1 MPRPSTSSKVNA
13 LRHTKNPC
21 YSGYMEERKDIRNV
35 AIIAHVDHGKTT
47 LVDAML
53 WQSGIFR
60 ANEHVVERVMD
71 SIDLEREKG
80 ITIMAK
86 NTSIHYKDVK
96 INIVDTPGHADFG
109 GEVERTLTL
118 VDGVLLLVDAAEGPL
133 PQTRF
138 VLKKA
143 LEAGL
148 TPVVVINKIDRQ
160 DARAPQ
166 VLDEVYD
173 LFIDLDAA
181 EDQLEFPVLYTDAR
195 KGIAKLRLDDDSKT
209 LAPLFDTLVATIPPP
224 RFDPDLGLQLRAT
237 SLDWDD
243 YVGRLVIGRVV
254 NGKIRQYDRV
264 AIIHR
269 DETTEIAKVT
279 VLYGYEGLKRVE
291 VAEASEGDIV
301 AIAGIDNVEIGE
313 TVTDPE
319 RPVALPVMHIDEPT
333 VSMLFSSNVSPF
345 SGREGKFV
353 TSTQLRERL
362 WKEKRTNVA
371 IRVEETDSP
380 DTFRVSGR
388 GELQLAII
396 IEMMRREGFE
406 VEVSKPQIITKDE
419 QGKTLEPMEHLVVDI
434 PEEFIGAVTQK
445 LGPRKGQMTKM
456 VNHGTGRVRLEYR
469 LPSRGLIGYR
479 SEFLTDTR
487 GTGLL
492 NHLFDGYAEWQGDI
506 PHRAN
511 GALVSDRG
519 GRTTSYAI
527 DHLQPRGVLFV
538 GPGESVYEGQIVGE
552 HSRDSDLDVN
562 ITKEKKL
569 TNMRASTSDEGVRL
583 TPPRIMNLE
592 QSLEWIRE
600 DELLEITPK
609 SLRLRK
615 KSLGGRR
622 RF

>member
-1 MPRPSTSSKVNA
+1 MQERP
-13 LRHTKNPC
+13 
-21 YSGYMEERKDIRNV
+21 DIRNV

-86 NTSIHYKDVK
+86 NTSVHYKDVK

-143 LEAGL
+143 LEASL
-148 TPVVVINKIDRQ
+148 IPVVVINKIDRQ
-160 DARAPQ
+160 DARPAE

-173 LFIDLDAA
+173 LFIDLDAT
-181 EDQLEFPVLYTDAR
+181 EDQLDFPVLYTDAR
-195 KGIAKLRLDDDSKT
+195 KGIAKRALTDDSRT
-209 LAPLFDTLVATIPPP
+209 LAPLFDALIAAIPPP
-224 RFDPDLGLQLRAT
+224 RFDPAMGLQLRAA

-243 YVGRLVIGRVV
+243 YVGRLIIGRIV
-254 NGKIRQYDRV
+254 NGRVRQYDRIAV
-264 AIIHR
+264 VHR
-269 DETTEIAKVT
+269 DGDIEYAKVT

-291 VAEASEGDIV
+291 IPEASAGDLV
-301 AIAGIDNVEIGE
+301 AVAGIESMEIGE
-313 TVTDPE
+313 TIADADQPQ
-319 RPVALPVMHIDEPT
+319 ALPVMHIDEPT
-333 VSMLFSSNVSPF
+333 VAMLFYSSISPF
-345 SGREGKFV
+345 AGREGKFV

-362 WKEKRTNVA
+362 WKERRSNVG
-371 IRVEETDSP
+371 IRVDETESP
-380 DTFRVSGR
+380 DTYRVSGR
-388 GELQLAII
+388 GELQLAIL

-406 VEVSKPQIITKDE
+406 LEVGKPQIITKE
-419 QGKTLEPMEHLVVDI
+419 EGGKTLEPMEHLIVDV
-434 PEEFIGAVTQK
+434 PEDFIGAVTQK
-445 LGPRKGQMTKM
+445 LGPRKGQMMKM

-492 NHLFDGYAEWQGDI
+492 NHLFDGYAEWQGEI

-511 GALVSDRG
+511 GALVSDRSG
-519 GRTTSYAI
+519 KTTAYAI
-527 DHLQPRGVLFV
+527 DHLQPRGVLFL

-552 HSRDSDLDVN
+552 HSRENDLDVN

-569 TNMRASTSDEGVRL
+569 TNVRSSTSDEAVRL
-583 TPPRIMNLE
+583 TPPRILNLE
-592 QSLEWIRE
+592 QSIEWIRE

-609 SLRLRK
+609 SIRLRK
-615 KSLGGRR
+615 KSLAGRR

>member
-1 MPRPSTSSKVNA
+1 MQQRA
-13 LRHTKNPC
+13 
-21 YSGYMEERKDIRNV
+21 DIRNI

-53 WQSGIFR
+53 WQSGLFR
-60 ANEHVVERVMD
+60 TNEAVPERMLD

-86 NTSIHYKDVK
+86 TTAVTYRGVR

-109 GEVERTLTL
+109 SEVERTLTL

-148 TPVVVINKIDRQ
+148 PPIVVVNKIDRQ
-160 DARAPQ
+160 DARPAE
-166 VLDEVYD
+166 VLDEIYD

-181 EDQLEFPVLYTDAR
+181 EDQLDFPVLYTN
-195 KGIAKLRLDDDSKT
+195 AKVGTATRELAQPSQT
-209 LAPLFDTLVATIPPP
+209 LAPLFETILATVPAP
-224 RFDPDLGLQLRAT
+224 RFDPEAGLQFRVAM
-237 SLDWDD
+237 LDWDD
-243 YVGRLVIGRVV
+243 YVGRLIIGRIV
-254 NGKIRQYDRV
+254 NGRVKQADRV
-264 AIIHR
+264 AVVHR
-269 DETTEIAKVT
+269 DGSVEPGKIT
-279 VLYGYEGLKRVE
+279 VLYGYEGLRRVE
-291 VAEASEGDIV
+291 VAEAAAGEIV
-301 AIAGIDNVEIGE
+301 AIAGVDQVEIGE
-313 TVTDPE
+313 TVADAD
-319 RPVALPVMHIDEPT
+319 RPQALPAIRIDEPT
-333 VSMLFSSNVSPF
+333 VSMLFSANVSPF
-345 SGREGKFV
+345 AGREGKYV
-353 TSTQLRERL
+353 TSTQLRDRL
-362 WKEKRTNVA
+362 WKERRVNVG

-388 GELQLAII
+388 GELQLAIL

-406 VEVSKPQIITKDE
+406 MEVGKPQIITREADG
-419 QGKTLEPMEHLVVDI
+419 QVLEPMEHLVIDI

-445 LGPRKGQMTKM
+445 VGPRRATMTKL

-469 LPSRGLIGYR
+469 IPARGLIGYR

-492 NHLFDGYAEWQGDI
+492 NHLFDGWAPWQGEI
-506 PHRAN
+506 AHRQN
-511 GALVSDRG
+511 GALVADRA
-519 GRTTSYAI
+519 GRTTAYAI
-527 DHLQPRGVLFV
+527 DHLQARGIMFAA
-538 GPGESVYEGQIVGE
+538 PGEPVYEGQIVGE
-552 HSRDSDLDVN
+552 NARDTDMDVN

-569 TNMRASTSDEGVRL
+569 TNMRSSTADEGVKL
-583 TPPRIMNLE
+583 TPPRVMNLE

-600 DELLEITPK
+600 DEFLEVTPK

-615 KSLGGRR
+615 RQLVGRR

>member
-1 MPRPSTSSKVNA
+1 MQQRA
-13 LRHTKNPC
+13 
-21 YSGYMEERKDIRNV
+21 DIRNI

-53 WQSGIFR
+53 WQSGLFR
-60 ANEHVVERVMD
+60 ANEAVPERMLD

-86 NTSIHYKDVK
+86 TTAVTYRGVR

-109 GEVERTLTL
+109 SEVERTLTL

-148 TPVVVINKIDRQ
+148 PPIVVVNKIDRQ
-160 DARAPQ
+160 DARPAE
-166 VLDEVYD
+166 VLDEIYD

-181 EDQLEFPVLYTDAR
+181 EDQLDFPVLYTNAKAGTAAR
-195 KGIAKLRLDDDSKT
+195 ALAEASQT
-209 LAPLFDTLVATIPPP
+209 LAPLFETILATVPAP
-224 RFDPDLGLQLRAT
+224 RFDPEMGLQF
-237 SLDWDD
+237 
-243 YVGRLVIGRVV
+243 
-254 NGKIRQYDRV
+254 RV
-264 AIIHR
+264 A
-269 DETTEIAKVT
+269 
-279 VLYGYEGLKRVE
+279 
-291 VAEASEGDIV
+291 
-301 AIAGIDNVEIGE
+301 
-313 TVTDPE
+313 
-319 RPVALPVMHIDEPT
+319 
-333 VSMLFSSNVSPF
+333 MLFSANVSPF
-345 SGREGKFV
+345 AGREGKYV
-353 TSTQLRERL
+353 TSTQLRDRL
-362 WKEKRTNVA
+362 WKERRVNVG

-388 GELQLAII
+388 GELQLAIL

-406 VEVSKPQIITKDE
+406 MEVGKPQIITRETDG
-419 QGKTLEPMEHLVVDI
+419 QVLEPMEHLGIDI

-445 LGPRKGQMTKM
+445 VGPRRATMTKL

-469 LPSRGLIGYR
+469 IPARGLIGYR

-492 NHLFDGYAEWQGDI
+492 NHLFDGWAPWQGEI
-506 PHRAN
+506 AHRQN
-511 GALVSDRG
+511 GALVADRA
-519 GRTTSYAI
+519 GRTTAYAI
-527 DHLQPRGVLFV
+527 DHLQARGIMFAA
-538 GPGESVYEGQIVGE
+538 PGEAVYEGQVVGE
-552 HSRDSDLDVN
+552 NARDNDMDVN

-569 TNMRASTSDEGVRL
+569 TNMRSSTSDEGVKL
-583 TPPRIMNLE
+583 TPPRAMNLE

-600 DELLEITPK
+600 DELLEVTPK

-615 KSLGGRR
+615 RQLVGRR